1 MKKNLSIAMIVLLGL
16 AWYITLSTWLGNET
30 KYKNIVAEAQRLE
43 EKGLYLDAIA
53 QYEMAKEVKGEIL
66 FLDEAIADDYLAMGD
81 YKEYRKKMNGII
93 STYGP
98 VEKDVVKLYDFT
110 AANYSE
116 DSAIDLVNELYE
128 RYPDSEIV
136 RDYYDRVKGKYVE
149 RACAFERIYDFTQE
163 YAVYVQDGKK
173 GLIDQDGKV
182 VIEAVY
188 DEIAYNGKDKGDIA
202 VRDGKDCFFINQQG
216 YKTKMPEE
224 TYAAVSAL
232 SQSRIVAKKDGKYGY
247 LDKNFNAK
255 TEFIYEDATPFYEGV
270 AAVKQGEKWA
280 LIDRK
285 GELVTDFLFEEVS
298 RNSRGICSIN
308 KMIAVRQGKD
318 FFFINEKGERLSEQ
332 TYEEVKTFE
341 GDDMCAVRMKGKWG
355 FVDKNGN
362 LNIEC
367 SYEDA
372 KPFTNGY
379 AAVKKNGIWGYID
392 KNNNMTIQ
400 PVFDDAGLMTQDGV
414 APVCHDT
421 TWTLLQL
428 KIMN

>member
-149 RACAFERIYDFTQE
+149 RPCAFERIYDFTQE
-163 YAVYVQDGKK
+163 YAVYVQNGKK

-224 TYAAVSAL
+224 TYEAVSAL

-355 FVDKNGN
+355 YVDKNGN